1 MAIKSLLMAAS
12 LGVAIWQMAP
22 GLAAAGTLQ
31 AGDQANR
38 VAQAAPGG
46 RDRTAVCP
54 PSALARVTRHRI
66 QSGETLEA
74 IAEQYNLVAPTLLRL
89 NPSLQNGLPLGQEIL
104 VPPFNG
110 IVVTVPRGQTWEQVA
125 NQYQSRA
132 DVLFESNGCQA
143 TVPER
148 IFVPGLTWLTRGTAI
163 AAAEGTPSPSS
174 SPVRGYPLPQETR
187 ILTAYGWQPDPI
199 EARLVFN
206 TGVTLAAPPG
216 TAVIAAG
223 DGTVAFAGQDG
234 VYGNLVVINHQQGL
248 QTRYANLA
256 SVAVAVGQSVRQGN
270 SLGTIAEESAETS
283 FLFFEVRRNSD
294 LGWIAQDPQDYIPA
308 LAIR

>member
-1 MAIKSLLMAAS
+1 MAAF
-12 LGVAIWQMAP
+12 LGVAVCQLAP
-22 GLAAAGTLQ
+22 GLALANELQDAG
-31 AGDQANR
+31 QANEI
-38 VAQAAPGG
+38 VAQAGASG
-46 RDRTAVCP
+46 RDRTAICP
-54 PSALARVTRHRI
+54 SSALARFTRHRI
-66 QSGETLEA
+66 QPGETLEA

-89 NPSLQNGLPLGQEIL
+89 NPSLQNGLPQGQEIL

-143 TVPER
+143 AVPER
-148 IFVPGLTWLTRGTAI
+148 IFVPGLTWLTRGSAI
-163 AAAEGTPSPSS
+163 AAAEGTPSPTS
-174 SPVRGYPLPQETR
+174 SPVRGYPLPQEAR
-187 ILTAYGWQPDPI
+187 ILVAYGWQPDPV

-206 TGVTLAAPPG
+206 TGVTLAAIPG
-216 TAVIAAG
+216 TAVMAAG
-223 DGTVAFAGQDG
+223 DGTVAFAGQDQ

-256 SVAVAVGQSVRQGN
+256 SVAVSVGQTVRQGT
-270 SLGTIAEESAETS
+270 SLGTIAEDTPEAS

-294 LGWIAQDPQDYIPA
+294 LGWVAQDPQDYIPA
-308 LAIR
+308 LVIR